1 LRPFNRD
8 KKMKNMC
15 GENVLPP
22 RERRCR
28 FEVGANRETPSL
40 EIEIRARVRNLISL
54 VTLDCEGYKYKDGSK
69 VLKVSKGSLVHMIG
83 D

>member
-1 LRPFNRD
+1 
-8 KKMKNMC
+8 MKNMC

-22 RERRCR
+22 RERCCR

-40 EIEIRARVRNLISL
+40 EIEIRDRVRNLISL
-54 VTLDCEGYKYKDGSK
+54 ITLDCEGYKYIHGSK
-69 VLKVSKGSLVHMIG
+69 VLKVSKGSLVHMVG